1 MNSKTKRL
9 KIVARLMNIIDIS
22 NKKLLKPKPN
32 KRKVLS
38 KIKRS
43 QNIKLRKELKTK
55 SEEKYI

>member
-1 MNSKTKRL
+1 MNSKTKSL
-9 KIVARLMNIIDIS
+9 KIVVRLMNIIDIS

-43 QNIKLRKELKTK
+43 QNIELRKELKTK
-55 SEEKYI
+55 REEKYN

>member
-1 MNSKTKRL
+1 MNSKTKSL
-9 KIVARLMNIIDIS
+9 KIAVRLMNIIDIS

-55 SEEKYI
+55 REEKYN

>member
-1 MNSKTKRL
+1 MNSKTKSL

-38 KIKRS
+38 QIKRS

-55 SEEKYI
+55 REEKYN